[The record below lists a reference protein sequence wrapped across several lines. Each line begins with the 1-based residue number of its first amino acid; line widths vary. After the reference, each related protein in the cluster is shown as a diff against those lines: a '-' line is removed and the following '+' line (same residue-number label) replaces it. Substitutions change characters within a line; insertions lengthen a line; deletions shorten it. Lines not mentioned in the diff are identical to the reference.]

1 MDDAVIDFVDAV
13 RDVADADVRRDAA
26 VNSVGKLGF
35 NRFAYRAVRVP
46 YNSDAPFYSTTYPEK
61 WARRYTGQDYGA
73 IDPVVNAAGRSLLP
87 FVWDADEIHVFA
99 TKAQRKFLAEG
110 AEFGVRSG
118 VTIPIHGR
126 ANEFASFTVTTDE
139 RRQNIRKL
147 FAERQNQLIP
157 IALHFHVA
165 ANERSGTKKD
175 SAPVRLT
182 PRERECL
189 LWTARGKSA
198 WEVGE
203 ILSIAERTV
212 VFHLANAMHKLGVHS
227 KMYAVVKAIMSGL
240 IYP

>member
-13 RDVADADVRRDAA
+13 RDVADAEGRRDAA
-26 VNSVGKLGF
+26 AIGIGKLGF

-87 FVWDADEIHVFA
+87 FVWDAGEINTFA
-99 TKAQRKFLAEG
+99 TKVQRKFLAES
-110 AEFGVRSG
+110 AEFGIHSG

-126 ANEFASFTVTTDE
+126 ANEFATFSVTTDE
-139 RRQNIRKL
+139 KRRDIRKL
-147 FAERQNQLIP
+147 FAERQNQLLP
-157 IALHFHVA
+157 MALHFHVA
-165 ANERSGTKKD
+165 ANTRSGPKKE

-203 ILSIAERTV
+203 ILNIAERTV
-212 VFHLANAMHKLGVHS
+212 VFHLTNAMHKLDVNS

-240 IYP
+240 IFP